1 MKLPNHW
8 HSFIKIFQKK
18 FDSEIVYGLV
28 HIFQDEET
36 INERFTTYEFETYL
50 PDYIPVAD
58 DSGGQVAVIYKNDK
72 DTKVYLTSYGTLQE
86 KEFRILDRDLLHWMQ
101 QKFPFDK
108 EDDKIPEITVEQQAV
123 FEREN
128 EELLQKVN
136 QFPSLQNFL
145 KETYSIENLSL
156 PENYPVMENILS
168 FQEGYAFSSVV
179 TEKLI
184 GEKVGDFK
192 DSWLVIASNYFA
204 DPFFIDFNDAKEN
217 FPVYFA
223 FHGAGKWTPIQV
235 ADSISEFQEI
245 LNKIFENRFD
255 KNYLDSFVKELTISD
270 NEFWEEV
277 YQNVSELPDRTEE
290 EQSQKNYESDWREA
304 AVYIT
309 DIGPNKMKIVSL
321 LKVAY
326 KLSGG
331 EALQMS
337 KQNRILYHK
346 GPYKWIQ
353 GSVQELE
360 SLGAT
365 VETVML

>member
-8 HSFIKIFQKK
+8 HRFIKTFQKK
-18 FDSEIVYGLV
+18 FDSEIVYDIV
-28 HIFQDEET
+28 HVFQDKEAV
-36 INERFTTYEFETYL
+36 NERFTTYEFETYL

-58 DSGGQVAVIYKNDK
+58 DSGGQLAVISKNDR

-86 KEFRILDRDLLHWMQ
+86 KEFKILDRDLLHWMQ

-108 EDDKIPEITVEQQAV
+108 EDDRMSEITTEQKAS

-128 EELLQKVN
+128 NQLIQKVSQYPLLLNFWN
-136 QFPSLQNFL
+136 Q
-145 KETYSIENLSL
+145 TYSVENLCL
-156 PENYPVMENILS
+156 PENYPEVEDILA

-179 TEKLI
+179 SEKLI
-184 GEKVGDFK
+184 GEKAGDFK
-192 DSWLVIASNYFA
+192 ESWLVIASNYFA
-204 DPFFIDFNDAKEN
+204 DPFFVDFNDAQEN

-223 FHGAGKWTPIQV
+223 FHGAGKWTPIKV
-235 ADSISEFQEI
+235 TDRINEFQEI

-255 KNYLDSFVKELTISD
+255 RNYLDSFLKELTISG
-270 NEFWEEV
+270 NEFWDEV
-277 YQNVSELPDRTEE
+277 RQNVLDMPDRTQE
-290 EQSQKNYESDWREA
+290 EQNEKSDESDWREA
-304 AVYIT
+304 EVYII

-321 LKVAY
+321 LKEAY
-326 KLSGG
+326 QLSGT

-353 GSVQELE
+353 ASVQELE
-360 SLGAT
+360 NLGVT
-365 VETVML
+365 VEIVML

>member
-1 MKLPNHW
+1 
-8 HSFIKIFQKK
+8 
-18 FDSEIVYGLV
+18 
-28 HIFQDEET
+28 
-36 INERFTTYEFETYL
+36 
-50 PDYIPVAD
+50 
-58 DSGGQVAVIYKNDK
+58 
-72 DTKVYLTSYGTLQE
+72 
-86 KEFRILDRDLLHWMQ
+86 MQ

-128 EELLQKVN
+128 EELLQKVS

-145 KETYSIENLSL
+145 KKTYSIENLSL
-156 PENYPVMENILS
+156 PENYPVIENILS

-217 FPVYFA
+217 SPVYFA

-255 KNYLDSFVKELTISD
+255 KNYLDSFVKELTISG

-321 LKVAY
+321 LKIAY

-337 KQNRILYHK
+337 KQNRILYYK

>member
-1 MKLPNHW
+1 MKLPNQW

-18 FDSEIVYGLV
+18 FDSEIVYDIV

-36 INERFTTYEFETYL
+36 INERFTTHEFEIYL

-58 DSGGQVAVIYKNDK
+58 DSGSQIAVISKNDK

-101 QKFPFDK
+101 QKFPFDQK
-108 EDDKIPEITVEQQAV
+108 ESEMTEMTAEQQAI
-123 FEREN
+123 FEKEN
-128 EELLQKVN
+128 DRLLQKMS
-136 QFPSLQNFL
+136 QFPSLLNFW
-145 KETYSIENLSL
+145 KQTYSIENLCL
-156 PENYPVMENILS
+156 PENYPVVEDILA

-184 GEKVGDFK
+184 GEKAGDFR

-204 DPFFIDFNDAKEN
+204 DPFFIDFNDVKED

-223 FHGAGKWTPIQV
+223 FHGAGKWTPIQI

-245 LNKIFENRFD
+245 LNEIFENRFD
-255 KNYLDSFVKELTISD
+255 SNYLESFLKELTSSG
-270 NEFWEEV
+270 NEFWDEV
-277 YQNVSELPDRTEE
+277 YQNVLDMSDYTEE
-290 EQSQKNYESDWREA
+290 EQNEKSDESDWREA
-304 AVYIT
+304 EVYII

-321 LKVAY
+321 LKEVY
-326 KLSGG
+326 KLSGT

-353 GSVQELE
+353 SSARELE

-365 VETVML
+365 IEIVTL

>member
-8 HSFIKIFQKK
+8 HSFIKTFQKK
-18 FDSEIVYGLV
+18 FDVEIVYGLV
-28 HIFQDEET
+28 HVFQDEEA
-36 INERFTTYEFETYL
+36 IKERFTTYEFEKYL

-58 DSGGQVAVIYKNDK
+58 DSGGQVAVISKNDVE
-72 DTKVYLTSYGTLQE
+72 TKVYLTSYGTLEE
-86 KEFRILDRDLLHWMQ
+86 KHLKILDRDLLHWMQ

-108 EDDKIPEITVEQQAV
+108 KDVTMREITAEQQAL
-123 FEREN
+123 FERKN
-128 EELLQKVN
+128 EQLLQKIS
-136 QFPSLQNFL
+136 QFPSLLNFW
-145 KETYSIENLSL
+145 KQTYSIENLVL
-156 PENYPVMENILS
+156 PENYPTIENLLA
-168 FQEGYAFSSVV
+168 FQDGYAFNSHLTKSL
-179 TEKLI
+179 T
-184 GEKVGDFK
+184 GEKDGDFK
-192 DSWLVIASNYFA
+192 ENWLVIANNYFA
-204 DPFFIDFNDAKEN
+204 DPFFIDFNDVQEN

-223 FHGAGKWTPIQV
+223 FHGAGKWIPTKI
-235 ADSISEFQEI
+235 ADSIHDFQVI
-245 LNKIFENRFD
+245 MKTIFENRFD
-255 KNYLDSFVKELTISD
+255 KDYLDSFVKELVGLG
-270 NEFWEEV
+270 NEFWDEV
-277 YQNVSELPDRTEE
+277 YQNVLDLPDRTEE
-290 EQSQKNYESDWREA
+290 EQCQKKYESDWHEA

-321 LKVAY
+321 LKEAY

-365 VETVML
+365 IEIVIL